1 MHFTVNR
8 EQILSPLSRV
18 CMAIEKNPPIPI
30 LSQILLKPTDNGIE
44 LIGSSIGVE
53 IKETIIGVQVDNPIP
68 ITIPGI
74 TTLEFCRRLP
84 PECNLEFVIQNDLL
98 VVRKTSDSHTSQE
111 GSSDRLSSSTHS
123 KYEATIQVP
132 GDFPEVEFDEG
143 EITFDIARSDLQRL
157 IRTTQ
162 HAVGRDEHRPFLNA
176 MMFEMSEDKLRTV
189 STDGHRMATSN
200 SQVVTGLNDSKH
212 RAIIPRKS
220 VLVLS
225 SLLQDVASNITV
237 EISSKHLRIGTH
249 KLTFTSLL
257 LDSQY
262 PDWRSVIPVKFSTT
276 FRCNREELV
285 SILRRVDILT
295 DAKTAPGAT
304 MQLDSGQLRV
314 QAKTH
319 TQEINETIDVQH
331 NGGDIKIQING
342 RYLLDIFDAVPVG
355 DPMEICFR
363 DTGSACVVR
372 FPNDESSS
380 FLVML
385 MKDH

>member
-1 MHFTVNR
+1 MRFIVNR
-8 EQILSPLSRV
+8 EQILSPLGRV

-30 LSQILLKPTDNGIE
+30 LSQILLRPTENGIE
-44 LIGSSIGVE
+44 FIGSSIGVE
-53 IKETIIGVQVDNPIP
+53 IKETIVNVQVENPIP

-74 TTLEFCRRLP
+74 TTLEFCKRLP
-84 PECNLEFVIQNDLL
+84 PECKLEFVIQNDLL
-98 VVRKTSDSHTSQE
+98 VVRKTSDRHVSEE
-111 GSSDRLSSSTHS
+111 GSSDRSQIQTHS

-132 GDFPEVEFDEG
+132 GDFPEVAFDEG
-143 EITFDIARSDLQRL
+143 EIKFEIARSDLQRL
-157 IRTTQ
+157 IRTAQ

-189 STDGHRMATSN
+189 STDGHRMATSK

-225 SLLQDVASNITV
+225 NLLQDVASNITV
-237 EISSKHLRIGTH
+237 EISSKHLRVSTY

-262 PDWRSVIPVKFSTT
+262 PDWRSVIPVNFTT
-276 FRCNREELV
+276 TLRCNREELM

-295 DAKTAPGAT
+295 DAKTAPGAI
-304 MQLDSGQLRV
+304 MELDGGQLRV

-319 TQEINETIDVQH
+319 TQEINETIEVKH
-331 NGGDIKIQING
+331 TGGDIKIQING

-363 DTGSACVVR
+363 DAGSACVVQ
-372 FPNDESSS
+372 FPNDESCS